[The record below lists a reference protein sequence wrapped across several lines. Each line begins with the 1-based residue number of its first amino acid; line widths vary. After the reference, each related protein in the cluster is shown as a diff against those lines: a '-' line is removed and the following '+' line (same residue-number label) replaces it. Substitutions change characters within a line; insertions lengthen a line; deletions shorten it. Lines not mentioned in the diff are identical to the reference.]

1 MEWITCGIQSIQ
13 GALREKYPIFFGFC
27 RKLARTKTPKSTDKV
42 RKHNWCTVF
51 STVFLCASID
61 SVKFVFYPLSSCN
74 VTYSLSLT
82 TSLLYSFHWDRYWC
96 HLCESQLR
104 VCYSGWY
111 TITTAS
117 SDTASNTLGQGCLF
131 LWFPVG
137 RRWQSR
143 CLGPTFAVPIGMGHC
158 HKFIIPP

>member
-51 STVFLCASID
+51 YTLFLCASIG
-61 SVKFVFYPLSSCN
+61 SVKFVFYPLLSCN

-82 TSLLYSFHWDRYWC
+82 TSLLSSFHWEGYLC
-96 HLCESQLR
+96 HPRNRNCVSVTPGGTPSPPPPLISHPILWSKATSFFMVPSREAVTEPLF
-104 VCYSGWY
+104 
-111 TITTAS
+111 
-117 SDTASNTLGQGCLF
+117 GC
-131 LWFPVG
+131 
-137 RRWQSR
+137 
-143 CLGPTFAVPIGMGHC
+143 
-158 HKFIIPP
+158 